1 LGIDHGAFLLM
12 LRLIAK
18 KAKTILLPKSQPLVL
33 GEKVVLVRNLL
44 FGIYWDEHS
53 ALRPRQGEAQHSVPF
68 IALRVFPGTNE
79 C

>member
-1 LGIDHGAFLLM
+1 MGIDNDAFLLM

-18 KAKTILLPKSQPLVL
+18 KAKSILLPKSQPLVF

-44 FGIYWDEHS
+44 FGIYWDELS
-53 ALRPRQGEAQHSVPF
+53 ALRPRQDQALHSVPF